1 VGREL
6 NPLEVVISKLRSING
21 VIDTWSVDSSER
33 APILRIEDSQSRTFV
48 GLPIENVG
56 LREVLQREFVI
67 CIKHSSTLRHPPKP
81 ILIIMAD
88 KDVVG
93 EEVWE
98 KDQVARFERDPNA
111 IFLGKSFV
119 LFRDRLNAAK
129 GKTLRF
135 VFESQ
140 RFPEIESTLGVCDV
154 ASVTV
159 SPATDLYIKRKAG
172 WDLADL
178 DKGTVLV
185 GFNST
190 DKKT

>member
-1 VGREL
+1 
-6 NPLEVVISKLRSING
+6 
-21 VIDTWSVDSSER
+21 
-33 APILRIEDSQSRTFV
+33 V

-56 LREVLQREFVI
+56 LRVVLQRELVV

-81 ILIIMAD
+81 ILILMSD
-88 KDVVG
+88 NDTVG

-98 KDQVARFERDPNA
+98 KDQIAGFEGDLNA

-119 LFRDRLNAAK
+119 LFRDRLKASR
-129 GKTLRF
+129 GKALRF

-140 RFPEIESTLGVCDV
+140 RFPEIENIPGVYDV
-154 ASVTV
+154 ASATV
-159 SPATDLYIKRKAG
+159 SPTTDLYIKRKAG

-190 DKKT
+190 DKKA